1 MVMNTMPMKYAV
13 PAGSA
18 RIKLLIAL
26 AARYTGDAARGW
38 DVLDGLH
45 THPAFQI
52 SGRFCY
58 SLGKTRKG
66 YYPGFCCFLVQQW
79 WPICVDPQHRTPGN
93 VSLSNSVQMWSDKL
107 AAIAGVRG

>member
-26 AARYTGDAARGW
+26 AARYTGCTARGW

-58 SLGKTRKG
+58 SLGKTRINSSTLDGKCYILG
-66 YYPGFCCFLVQQW
+66 SKIRPGSQ
-79 WPICVDPQHRTPGN
+79 
-93 VSLSNSVQMWSDKL
+93 SLS
-107 AAIAGVRG
+107 VRQICLLFRHP